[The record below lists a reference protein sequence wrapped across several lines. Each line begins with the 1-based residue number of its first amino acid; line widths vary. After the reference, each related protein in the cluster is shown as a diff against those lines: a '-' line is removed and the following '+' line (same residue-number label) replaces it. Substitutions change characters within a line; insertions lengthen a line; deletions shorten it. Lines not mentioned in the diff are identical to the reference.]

1 MQIQITDI
9 SKDGEATVEILNP
22 KKNEDEKVEPQ
33 ETEETEVRV
42 KESLTR
48 NIISFNKVSKENDK
62 FTLINENVE
71 IIDIPGIE
79 DGVFMEPIKDF
90 IMKHR

>member
-1 MQIQITDI
+1 MKKQ
-9 SKDGEATVEILNP
+9 
-22 KKNEDEKVEPQ
+22 KNEDEKVEPQ

-90 IMKHR
+90 IMKHNEEIIPILIVSLT